1 MGRETYSR
9 GIPLGSSAGARDMQ
23 PHVFMVRVARIA
35 HLLHALDLNRG
46 EMIKFRHD
54 DFQNNFR

>member
-1 MGRETYSR
+1 
-9 GIPLGSSAGARDMQ
+9 MQ